1 MYLYS
6 RCRDDQD
13 DDNACEYT
21 YRYSGNAVTKGT
33 LGMDNLVVGG
43 NLFHGV
49 VFGCSDSS
57 AGGRQS
63 PQASGL
69 VGLGRGPLSL
79 VSQLSVR
86 RFMHWRSYVHVGCKC
101 TPKIRIT
108 SYNIDEQ

>member
-57 AGGRQS
+57 AGGGQS